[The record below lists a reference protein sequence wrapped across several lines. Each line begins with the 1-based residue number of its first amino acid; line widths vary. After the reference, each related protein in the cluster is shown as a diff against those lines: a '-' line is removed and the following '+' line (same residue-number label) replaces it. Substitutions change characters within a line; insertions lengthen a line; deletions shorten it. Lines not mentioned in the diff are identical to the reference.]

1 MSAQLRATYRLQL
14 TGEFGFAAATEL
26 IPYLRDLGISH
37 LYLSPSLQARAGS
50 THGYDVVDPTRL
62 SEALGGE
69 QAFRELAAEVHG
81 AGMGIVLDVVPN
93 HMATDPANRFWSD
106 PELRERFFDIDPV
119 SGRHRRFF
127 DIDDLAGIRIER
139 EEVFIT
145 THALVLRLLEEGVI
159 DGLRIDHPDGLADPV
174 GYLRRLRDGG
184 ARRIWV
190 EKILASSERLP
201 ADWPVSGTVG
211 YEFLNDALGLF
222 VDPAGEVV
230 LTDLWN
236 ELSGDT
242 RPFGAYALEAKLE
255 QAHTTFTPEVERLYG
270 DATAN
275 SADGTV
281 ADPDIST
288 YPYMSS
294 PTSVDA
300 LAWALSSLPVYR
312 TYDPLSAGPFI
323 TRFQQTTPAIMA
335 KGVEDTAFYRYARL
349 LALNDVGGDPGRFG
363 IDVEE
368 FHEGN
373 AVRALH
379 HPDALLATMTHD
391 AKRSL
396 DTRAR
401 MAVLSQVPER
411 WASVARGWLELS
423 ERHCSAVDGRAAP
436 DLQERYFI
444 LQTLVGV
451 WPIESERLDGYL
463 EKALREAKRNTNW
476 VEQNEPYE
484 QAVMGFAQALAG
496 DEQFRAE
503 LESFLDEIEARTTRT
518 TLGQLALKLT
528 APGVPDTYQ
537 GDELEFR
544 TLVDPDN
551 RRPVDWQ
558 LRRER
563 LDHLLGGG
571 LPGEE
576 LGDRKLWMT
585 ARLLGLRARRPDIF
599 NGGADAGGG
608 YTPLAA
614 GPAVCAFLRDDRL
627 LTVVALPRAD
637 EPRAGEDDE
646 PAIIGIPSARWR
658 DVLSG
663 EERSIEGDKP
673 RLSELIDAETGLG
686 IYERLGGPAV

>member
-1 MSAQLRATYRLQL
+1 MSAELRATYRLQL
-14 TGEFGFAAATEL
+14 TPEFGFAAAAEL

-62 SEALGGE
+62 SAALGGE
-69 QAFRELAAEVHG
+69 PAFRELAAQAHG
-81 AGMGIVLDVVPN
+81 DGIGIVLDVVPN
-93 HMATDPANRFWSD
+93 HMATDSANRFWSD
-106 PELRERFFDIDPV
+106 PELRERFFDVDPV

-139 EEVFIT
+139 EEVFT
-145 THALVLRLLEEGVI
+145 ATHALILKLVGEGLI
-159 DGLRIDHPDGLADPV
+159 DGLRIDHPDGLADPR
-174 GYLRRLRDGG
+174 GYLQRLRAGG
-184 ARRIWV
+184 ASRVWV

-211 YEFLNDALGLF
+211 YEFLNDVCGLF
-222 VDPAGEVV
+222 VDPAAETA
-230 LTDLWN
+230 LTNLWN
-236 ELSGDT
+236 ELSADT

-255 QAHTTFTPEVERLYG
+255 QAHTTFTPEVERLYR

-275 SADGTV
+275 PAGGNGDPDGT
-281 ADPDIST
+281 ST
-288 YPYMSS
+288 YPYMSGS
-294 PTSVDA
+294 TNVSVES
-300 LAWALSSLPVYR
+300 LAWAVSSLPVYR
-312 TYDPLSAGPFI
+312 TYDPLSAGAFI

-335 KGVEDTAFYRYARL
+335 KGVEDTAFYRYGRL

-363 IDVEE
+363 VGVED
-368 FHEGN
+368 FHAGN
-373 AVRALH
+373 AERAVR
-379 HPDALLATMTHD
+379 HPEALLTTMTHD

-401 MAVLSQVPER
+401 IAVLSQIPER
-411 WASVARGWLELS
+411 WVNATRRWLEFS
-423 ERHCSAVDGRAAP
+423 EKHCTPVEGGVAP

-451 WPIESERLDGYL
+451 WPIEPDRLDGYL
-463 EKALREAKRNTNW
+463 EKALREAKRHTNW

-484 QAVMGFAQALAG
+484 QAVLDFAHALAA
-496 DEQFRAE
+496 DAQFRAE
-503 LESFLDEIEARTTRT
+503 LDGFLEEIEAHALRT

-571 LPGEE
+571 QPGDG
-576 LGDRKLWMT
+576 LGDRKLWLT
-585 ARLLGLRARRPDIF
+585 ARLLGLRARRPEIF
-599 NGGADAGGG
+599 SGDYRA
-608 YTPLAA
+608 LAA
-614 GPAVCAFLRDDRL
+614 GTAACVFVRGGEL
-627 LTVVALPRAD
+627 LVAVALPRAGGD
-637 EPRAGEDDE
+637 ADPVVHGLR
-646 PAIIGIPSARWR
+646 PSERWR

-663 EERSIEGDKP
+663 EERSIEDSP
-673 RLSELIDAETGLG
+673 RLSELIDAETGVG
-686 IYERLGGPAV
+686 IYERVLPSRF

>member
-14 TGEFGFAAATEL
+14 TPEFGFAAAAEL

-69 QAFRELAAEVHG
+69 RAFRELAAEAHG

-106 PELRERFFDIDPV
+106 PEVRERFFDVDPI

-139 EEVFIT
+139 EEVFT
-145 THALVLRLLEEGVI
+145 ATHALILALLQEGLI

-184 ARRIWV
+184 ARRVWV
-190 EKILASSERLP
+190 EKILGSSERLP

-211 YEFLNDALGLF
+211 YEFLNDVCGLF
-222 VDPAGEVV
+222 VDPAGEAV

-236 ELSGDT
+236 ELAGDS

-255 QAHTTFTPEVERLYG
+255 QARTTFTHEVERLYR

-275 SADGTV
+275 SADGTTG
-281 ADPDIST
+281 PDIST

-294 PTSVDA
+294 PLSVSVDA
-300 LAWALSSLPVYR
+300 LAWAVSSLPVYR

-335 KGVEDTAFYRYARL
+335 KGVEDTAFYRYSRL

-373 AVRALH
+373 AVRALR
-379 HPDALLATMTHD
+379 HPEALLATMTHD

-401 MAVLSQVPER
+401 IAVLSQIPER
-411 WASVARGWLELS
+411 WVNAAHRWLELS
-423 ERHCSAVDGRAAP
+423 ENYCTTVEGHLAP

-451 WPIESERLDGYL
+451 WPIEPARLDGYL
-463 EKALREAKRNTNW
+463 EKALREAKRHTNW

-484 QAVMGFAQALAG
+484 QAVLDFAHALAA
-496 DEQFRAE
+496 DAQFRTE
-503 LESFLDEIEARTTRT
+503 LEGFLEEIEARTLRT

-544 TLVDPDN
+544 ALVDPDN
-551 RRPVDWQ
+551 RRPVDWR

-576 LGDRKLWMT
+576 LGDHKLWMT
-585 ARLLGLRARRPDIF
+585 ARLLGVRVRLPEIFTGPRPL
-599 NGGADAGGG
+599 GS
-608 YTPLAA
+608 YTPLEA
-614 GPAVCAFLRDDRL
+614 GPAVCAFLRDEQL
-627 LTVVALPRAD
+627 LTVVGLPRAG
-637 EPRAGEDDE
+637 EPRAGEEDE
-646 PAIIGIPSARWR
+646 PVIGGIPSGRWR

-663 EERSIEGDKP
+663 DERDIAGSP
-673 RLSELIDAETGLG
+673 RLSELVDAETGVG
-686 IYERLGGPAV
+686 IYESRRGLS